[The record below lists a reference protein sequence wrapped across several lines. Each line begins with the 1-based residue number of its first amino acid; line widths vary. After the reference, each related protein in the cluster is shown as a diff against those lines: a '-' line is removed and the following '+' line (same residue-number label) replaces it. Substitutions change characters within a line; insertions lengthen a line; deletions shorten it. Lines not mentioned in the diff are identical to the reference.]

1 MPKNTAMATFE
12 ELWQDT
18 KQVHE
23 EKHAAFDFRIEC
35 PVCHRI
41 IM

>member
-1 MPKNTAMATFE
+1 
-12 ELWQDT
+12 
-18 KQVHE
+18 VHE

-41 IM
+41 IMWSCRLESCVSE